1 MKLDIGQR
9 LDVEI
14 DLEDLFDQVDGKII
28 ATWFHKGNPIY
39 VELEV
44 STTLVKHILKYFET
58 TKRRTALL
66 SITRISQRKYEVH
79 PTVVVISKQD

>member
-1 MKLDIGQR
+1 MS
-9 LDVEI
+9 
-14 DLEDLFDQVDGKII
+14 
-28 ATWFHKGNPIY
+28 A
-39 VELEV
+39 
-44 STTLVKHILKYFET
+44 SLVKHILKYFET